1 MTRIKF
7 TSVLCIVAAAVATA
21 VLVGA
26 AASRADGR
34 SREGTTPRFA
44 GFPPVGVRPTMP
56 PTGRLVLG
64 LTTASAEWNVYAD
77 GWVIWQ
83 KWTPSGDGAVLP
95 KGARRFETGYVRQ
108 RLTLRGVRLL
118 RSKIL
123 ATDLFEHN
131 LWLEVGKRHSW
142 VLHRVR
148 RGDRM
153 VTVTGVPSADPLWN
167 EPFTKATPA
176 QTRAL
181 ARIAALVAPAR
192 SLPTSAWADRRIRA
206 FVPARYLLAFD
217 RSYPEISKLPS
228 PAGEVLSRYKLLRRD
243 ACQIIRTGQARALLQ
258 AFTKAGVAP
267 AENHARYI
275 GFDFRGLGFRH
286 PSELHL
292 FPALPDVSRC

>member
-1 MTRIKF
+1 
-7 TSVLCIVAAAVATA
+7 
-21 VLVGA
+21 
-26 AASRADGR
+26 
-34 SREGTTPRFA
+34 
-44 GFPPVGVRPTMP
+44 MP
-56 PTGRLVLG
+56 PTGRLVLA
-64 LTTASAEWNVYAD
+64 LTTASAEWDVYAD
-77 GWVIWQ
+77 GWVLWQ
-83 KWTPSGDGAVLP
+83 KWTPSGDAAVLP
-95 KGARRFETGYVRQ
+95 KGARRFETGYVLQ

-123 ATDLFEHN
+123 ATGLFEHN

-142 VLHRVR
+142 VFHRVR

-153 VTVTGVPSADPLWN
+153 VTVSGVPSADPLWN

-192 SLPTSAWADRRIRA
+192 SLPTSVWADRRIRA
-206 FVPARYLLAFD
+206 FVPARYLVAFD
-217 RSYPEISKLPS
+217 RSYPDVSKLPS

-243 ACQIIRTGQARALLQ
+243 ACQILRTGQARALLQ
-258 AFTKAGVAP
+258 AFAKAGIAP

-275 GFDFRGLGFRH
+275 GFDFRGLGFRR

-292 FPALPDVSRC
+292 FPALPGVSRC